1 MKNLTDSELL
11 DLAYKKLEIADKHT
25 YSSVVLVL
33 ISLIQVLLLVFD
45 YIGVLSFILIYPLS
59 FGFYLYHK
67 IKSEK
72 YLKKVDEI
80 LNELTSRDL

>member
-11 DLAYKKLEIADKHT
+11 DLAYKKLEIADKHA

-33 ISLIQVLLLVFD
+33 ISLIQVLLLIFD
-45 YIGVLSFILIYPLS
+45 YIGVLGFILIYPLS

-72 YLKKVDEI
+72 YMNMVDDI
-80 LNELTSRDL
+80 LQELISRDF